1 MSDAVAVQK
10 QPGPSGRVPYHQGR
24 GPIFGS
30 LRRRSSVMCHSG
42 HKTFPCQS
50 YDKGTRVA
58 PCTNLKSGTPNSQFY
73 SGTTPKLISIVIPAR
88 NEEENIV
95 QTVTNLEKAVEG
107 LPHETV
113 VVNDHSIDHTIE
125 KINSLTL
132 IYPAV
137 VLIHNTDRPGFA
149 SALWTGF
156 QSARGDAVVV
166 VMADACDEP
175 ATIPAMVSKFQQ
187 GYDLVCGSRYIRGGG
202 KEKGPKLQGFFSFVI
217 NKFLHLFFRIPTTD
231 ASNAFKIYRR
241 EILLKMRTT
250 EKEFALSLELA
261 INFWKKGYKIIDV
274 PTLWKGRIKGKSKFK
289 FRRALFSYGWQ
300 IIHLCK

>member
-1 MSDAVAVQK
+1 M
-10 QPGPSGRVPYHQGR
+10 
-24 GPIFGS
+24 
-30 LRRRSSVMCHSG
+30 L
-42 HKTFPCQS
+42 T
-50 YDKGTRVA
+50 
-58 PCTNLKSGTPNSQFY
+58 
-73 SGTTPKLISIVIPAR
+73 SIVIPTR

-95 QTVTNLEKAVEG
+95 PTVTGLEKALKD
-107 LPHETV
+107 LPHETI
-113 VVNDHSIDHTIE
+113 VVNDHSIDRTSQ
-125 KINSLTL
+125 KVQDL
-132 IYPAV
+132 IRIFPAV
-137 VLIHNTDRPGFA
+137 RLIHNTNRPGFA
-149 SALWTGF
+149 EALWTGF
-156 QSARGDAVVV
+156 QSARGAAVVV

-175 ATIPAMVSKFQQ
+175 KTIPEMVSKFQQ
-187 GYDLVCGSRYIRGGG
+187 GYDLVCGSRYMRGGG